1 MIIIVK
7 VRLITFFSLWE
18 TLKLLC
24 SVSRWVKAFLS
35 TMIRHHVL
43 LRPET
48 IVTIVTLM
56 ARITHVYDPSR
67 IDIVDQGT
75 IELLDNFYQVS
86 TRNS

>member
-1 MIIIVK
+1 
-7 VRLITFFSLWE
+7 
-18 TLKLLC
+18 
-24 SVSRWVKAFLS
+24 
-35 TMIRHHVL
+35 MIRHHVL